1 MRKQEFLGKLL
12 LTYTVS
18 IELGWEWGK
27 RARKGVEWIVMLS
40 KLRHLSSPELGSV
53 FVT

>member
-1 MRKQEFLGKLL
+1 MEGHSNLTQRRMRKQEFLGKLL

-27 RARKGVEWIVMLS
+27 RGEERDGVDCNVN
-40 KLRHLSSPELGSV
+40 
-53 FVT
+53 